1 MAFGLAAVVL
11 VLLLFTLSVA
21 IATAQE
27 EIVRTVH
34 AHLRD
39 VRRWGG
45 WILIG
50 IGLWL
55 LTLAILAPFF
65 ARIFPV

>member
-1 MAFGLAAVVL
+1 MAAVVL
-11 VLLLFTLSVA
+11 VLLLFTLPLA

-27 EIVRTVH
+27 ELIRTIH

-45 WILIG
+45 WILIAV
-50 IGLWL
+50 GLWL
-55 LTLAILAPFF
+55 LTLAVLAPFF